1 MKVVKRV
8 VGRWHE
14 NSGAMRNWK
23 IDIKVLPFSYRIPF
37 HSTHEKN
44 INVVTYKDTLIQN
57 LTLKALKILRSR
69 RQYIHVCVSCINYAY
84 SGEAIFVQ
92 VSNNYVAILL
102 DFFLNLSLEPSKKSV
117 RALHSK

>member
-1 MKVVKRV
+1 M
-8 VGRWHE
+8 
-14 NSGAMRNWK
+14 
-23 IDIKVLPFSYRIPF
+23 LPFSYRIPF

-84 SGEAIFVQ
+84 SREAIFFQ

-102 DFFLNLSLEPSKKSV
+102 DFFKIYL
-117 RALHSK
+117 